1 MPLLDVPSVD
11 QLEEMRSRY
20 LNKLI
25 RFDRSRYNNR
35 AVGIV
40 TSIVTYGE
48 KYPSPFNGPEED
60 QLTFDLTGAKDDDPA
75 NIRNYWLRPELME
88 VWGES

>member
-1 MPLLDVPSVD
+1 MPGFDVPSVD

-25 RFDRSRYNNR
+25 RFDPGYYNNR

-40 TSIVTYGE
+40 TAIVPYRE
-48 KYPSPFNGPEED
+48 KYPSPFSGPEED
-60 QLTFDLTGAKDDDPA
+60 QLTFDLTGAKDDDPED
-75 NIRNYWLRPELME
+75 IRNYWLRPELME